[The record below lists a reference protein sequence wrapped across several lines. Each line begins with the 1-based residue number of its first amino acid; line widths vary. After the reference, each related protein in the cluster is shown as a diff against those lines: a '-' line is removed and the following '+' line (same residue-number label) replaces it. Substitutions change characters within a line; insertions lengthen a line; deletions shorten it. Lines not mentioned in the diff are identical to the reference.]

1 MPIKLLLL
9 RGLLL
14 TSAFSIPVITQAA
27 ADVEKGKSLYQAG
40 CRSCHDESI
49 HTRPDRIILSKG
61 ALRNRV
67 QFCDANANTKWN
79 PEQMDHVIEYL
90 NQTFYKFK

>member
-1 MPIKLLLL
+1 MSIKSLLL
-9 RGLLL
+9 RGLIV
-14 TSAFSIPVITQAA
+14 TSVSIIPVVTQAA

-40 CRSCHDESI
+40 CRGCHDESI

-79 PEQMDHVIEYL
+79 SEQMDHVIEYL

>member
-1 MPIKLLLL
+1 MSINPFLL
-9 RGLLL
+9 RCFFMTASLI
-14 TSAFSIPVITQAA
+14 SAPYVYAA
-27 ADVEKGKSLYQAG
+27 PDVEKGKSLYQAG
-40 CRSCHDESI
+40 CRGCHDESV

-67 QFCDANANTKWN
+67 QFCDSNAGTKWN

-90 NQTFYKFK
+90 NITFYKFK